1 MIINNNNNNN
11 KISLRVLFIYL
22 LFVYLL
28 FVVPR
33 IHPKFESMDPD
44 EKYYLIV
51 VSNIPLCFGGN
62 GRKDIGIWTGVM
74 G

>member
-1 MIINNNNNNN
+1 MINNNNNNN
-11 KISLRVLFIYL
+11 KISLRVLFI
-22 LFVYLL
+22 YLL